1 MKVCIGLVI
10 LIMTIVSMILGIVA
24 IIMTASV
31 LGAIEDTDADA
42 EAARIIVDALQTW
55 DTNLISDIKVVD
67 GVGCDQGWEHLF
79 NQRWSGTDQGCW
91 YEG

>member
-67 GVGCDQGWEHLF
+67 SSVGCDQGWDNLF
-79 NQRWSGTDQGCW
+79 NQRWSGTD
-91 YEG
+91 